1 MTPEERDL
9 IMSLVVVPGRQPEDH
24 REAVLQHFGES
35 DGKAL
40 GLALLND
47 ALVRQDGID
56 VEMALIVSSTFGFTE
71 SQVDPLVRLCSAEWH
86 QKHEDV
92 VAALGELRNPSAVP
106 ALYGATEWVPD
117 YLDFDESRALAR
129 KAIWAI
135 GKTPGDDAEAAL
147 KRLLGSDDEIVRE
160 EAWRQLRRR

>member
-1 MTPEERDL
+1 MTPDERDL
-9 IMSLVVVPGRQPEDH
+9 VMSLVVVPGQQHEDH
-24 REAVLQHFGES
+24 REAVLRHFGAT
-35 DGKAL
+35 DGSAL
-40 GLALLND
+40 GAALLND
-47 ALVRQDGID
+47 AVSRQDGVD
-56 VEMALIVSSTFGFTE
+56 VEMALVVSSSFGFME
-71 SQVDPLVRLCSAEWH
+71 PHLAPLVGLCSADWH

-92 VAALGELRNPSAVP
+92 VAALGELRNPSAVT

-135 GKTPGDDAEAAL
+135 GNTPGDEAEAAL

-160 EAWRQLRRR
+160 EAGRQLRRR